1 MSAYLTAFVVSQFS
15 YIQTER
21 HRVFAR
27 PEYIHDGLLD
37 YALNTG
43 YEVLRAF
50 ELYLGVNYTL
60 EKMDQIGIPDKYY
73 APGAMENWGLVTFR
87 YIYCYL

>member
-15 YIQTER
+15 YTQKEN
-21 HRVFAR
+21 HRVFSR
-27 PEYIHDGLLD
+27 PEYVNEGLLE

-43 YEVLRAF
+43 YEVLNAF
-50 ELYLGVNYTL
+50 EVYLGVNYTL
-60 EKMDQIGIPDKYY
+60 EKMDQIGIPDNYY

-87 YIYCYL
+87 